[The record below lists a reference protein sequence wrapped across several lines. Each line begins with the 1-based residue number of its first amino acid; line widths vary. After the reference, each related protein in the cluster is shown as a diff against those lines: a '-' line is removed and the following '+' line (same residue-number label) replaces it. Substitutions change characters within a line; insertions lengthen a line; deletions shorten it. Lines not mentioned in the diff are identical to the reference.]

1 MLILLIFLKV
11 ATRGCG
17 RSFPVSNLI
26 TFEVSVPEIL
36 ITATPEIPG
45 PDESAKIEEEF
56 LQVLQALNGNSEAL
70 DVFRNFGI
78 PADKKIEAISNI
90 FSSRVTSMT
99 LDLVTLTISQGFA
112 DNLSEIEQQVSN
124 YIAEKRGAALAKVVS
139 AVELNESTQ
148 KSLKAALKN
157 KLGRDVELSLKV
169 DTSVIGGIKVSIGE
183 RTFDGLLSS
192 KFSDIKTVL
201 EGR

>member
-1 MLILLIFLKV
+1 MG
-11 ATRGCG
+11 TE
-17 RSFPVSNLI
+17 SFSKGLV
-26 TFEVSVPEIL
+26 EI
-36 ITATPEIPG
+36 ISSS
-45 PDESAKIEEEF
+45 DESAKIEEEF

-78 PADKKIEAISNI
+78 PADKKIVAISNI

-157 KLGRDVELSLKV
+157 KLGRDVELSLKI
-169 DTSVIGGIKVSIGE
+169 DSSVIGGIKVSIGE

>member
-1 MLILLIFLKV
+1 MSV
-11 ATRGCG
+11 E
-17 RSFPVSNLI
+17 SFSKGIVEIISSSDDSERVEN
-26 TFEVSVPEIL
+26 EIL
-36 ITATPEIPG
+36 
-45 PDESAKIEEEF
+45 
-56 LQVLQALNGNSEAL
+56 QVFKSLSDSSEAL

-169 DTSVIGGIKVSIGE
+169 DNSVIGGIKVSIGE

>member
-1 MLILLIFLKV
+1 MG
-11 ATRGCG
+11 TE
-17 RSFPVSNLI
+17 SFSKGLVEIISSSDD
-26 TFEVSVPEIL
+26 SV
-36 ITATPEIPG
+36 
-45 PDESAKIEEEF
+45 KIEEEF
-56 LQVLQALNGNSEAL
+56 LQVLQVLNSNTEAL

-78 PADKKIEAISNI
+78 PADKKIEAISSI
-90 FSSRVTSMT
+90 FSKRVTSMT

>member
-1 MLILLIFLKV
+1 MG
-11 ATRGCG
+11 TE
-17 RSFPVSNLI
+17 SFSKGLV
-26 TFEVSVPEIL
+26 EI
-36 ITATPEIPG
+36 ISSS
-45 PDESAKIEEEF
+45 DESAKIEEEV

-70 DVFRNFGI
+70 DVFRTFGI

-169 DTSVIGGIKVSIGE
+169 DTAVIGGIKVSIGE
-183 RTFDGLLSS
+183 RTFDSLLSS

>member
-1 MLILLIFLKV
+1 MSV
-11 ATRGCG
+11 E
-17 RSFPVSNLI
+17 
-26 TFEVSVPEIL
+26 TFSKGLVEIIASSDDSERVENEIL
-36 ITATPEIPG
+36 
-45 PDESAKIEEEF
+45 
-56 LQVLQALNGNSEAL
+56 QVFKSLSDSSEAL

-78 PADKKIEAISNI
+78 PVEKKIEAVQNLLST
-90 FSSRVTSMT
+90 RVLPFTV
-99 LDLVTLTISQGFA
+99 DLVTLTISQGYA
-112 DNLSEIEQQVSN
+112 DNLSDIEQQVSN

-148 KSLKAALKN
+148 KNLKAALKN

-169 DTSVIGGIKVSIGE
+169 DSSVIGGIKVSIGE

-192 KFSDIKTVL
+192 KFSDIQTVL

>member
-1 MLILLIFLKV
+1 MG
-11 ATRGCG
+11 TE
-17 RSFPVSNLI
+17 SFSKGLV
-26 TFEVSVPEIL
+26 EI
-36 ITATPEIPG
+36 ISSS
-45 PDESAKIEEEF
+45 DESAKIEEEF

-139 AVELNESTQ
+139 AVELNE
-148 KSLKAALKN
+148 
-157 KLGRDVELSLKV
+157 
-169 DTSVIGGIKVSIGE
+169 
-183 RTFDGLLSS
+183 
-192 KFSDIKTVL
+192 
-201 EGR
+201 

>member
-1 MLILLIFLKV
+1 
-11 ATRGCG
+11 
-17 RSFPVSNLI
+17 
-26 TFEVSVPEIL
+26 
-36 ITATPEIPG
+36 
-45 PDESAKIEEEF
+45 
-56 LQVLQALNGNSEAL
+56 
-70 DVFRNFGI
+70 
-78 PADKKIEAISNI
+78 
-90 FSSRVTSMT
+90 MT

>member
-1 MLILLIFLKV
+1 MG
-11 ATRGCG
+11 TE
-17 RSFPVSNLI
+17 SFSKGLV
-26 TFEVSVPEIL
+26 EI
-36 ITATPEIPG
+36 ISSS
-45 PDESAKIEEEF
+45 DESAKIEEEF
-56 LQVLQALNGNSEAL
+56 LQVLQALNDNSEAL

-157 KLGRDVELSLKV
+157 KLGRDVELSLKI
-169 DTSVIGGIKVSIGE
+169 DSSVIGGIKVSIGE

>member
-1 MLILLIFLKV
+1 MG
-11 ATRGCG
+11 TE
-17 RSFPVSNLI
+17 SFSKGLVEIISSSDD
-26 TFEVSVPEIL
+26 SV
-36 ITATPEIPG
+36 
-45 PDESAKIEEEF
+45 KIEEEF
-56 LQVLQALNGNSEAL
+56 LQVLQVLNSNTEAL

>member
-1 MLILLIFLKV
+1 MSLE
-11 ATRGCG
+11 
-17 RSFPVSNLI
+17 
-26 TFEVSVPEIL
+26 TFSKGLVEIIASSDDSERVENEIL
-36 ITATPEIPG
+36 
-45 PDESAKIEEEF
+45 
-56 LQVLQALNGNSEAL
+56 QVFKSLSDSSEAL

-78 PADKKIEAISNI
+78 PVEKKIEAVQNLLST
-90 FSSRVTSMT
+90 RVLPFTV
-99 LDLVTLTISQGFA
+99 DLVTLTISQGYA
-112 DNLSEIEQQVSN
+112 DNLSDIEQQVSN

-148 KSLKAALKN
+148 KNLKAALKN

-169 DTSVIGGIKVSIGE
+169 DSSVIGGIKVSIGE

-192 KFSDIKTVL
+192 KFSDIQTVL

>member
-1 MLILLIFLKV
+1 MG
-11 ATRGCG
+11 TE
-17 RSFPVSNLI
+17 SFSKGLV
-26 TFEVSVPEIL
+26 EI
-36 ITATPEIPG
+36 ISSS
-45 PDESAKIEEEF
+45 DENAKIEEEF

-183 RTFDGLLSS
+183 RTFDSLLSS